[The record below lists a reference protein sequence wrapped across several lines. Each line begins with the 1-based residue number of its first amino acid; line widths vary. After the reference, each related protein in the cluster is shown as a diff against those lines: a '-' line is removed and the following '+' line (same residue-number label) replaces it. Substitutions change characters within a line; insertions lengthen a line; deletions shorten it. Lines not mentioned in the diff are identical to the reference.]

1 MFPDHYHNPRAT
13 GVFRDLA
20 HLPRWVCYLQAA
32 AAETRPT
39 FIAQKQTHS
48 LFPTP
53 FPKLETSKGQT
64 HLDSQRLAPL
74 ASRGRKFPVA
84 PGQAGSQE
92 SLGGERQQEGL
103 KAEILAFINNPQG
116 GVQV

>member
-1 MFPDHYHNPRAT
+1 VPRIQTICECQLAQVNA
-13 GVFRDLA
+13 GV
-20 HLPRWVCYLQAA
+20 
-32 AAETRPT
+32 
-39 FIAQKQTHS
+39 
-48 LFPTP
+48 
-53 FPKLETSKGQT
+53 
-64 HLDSQRLAPL
+64 PL